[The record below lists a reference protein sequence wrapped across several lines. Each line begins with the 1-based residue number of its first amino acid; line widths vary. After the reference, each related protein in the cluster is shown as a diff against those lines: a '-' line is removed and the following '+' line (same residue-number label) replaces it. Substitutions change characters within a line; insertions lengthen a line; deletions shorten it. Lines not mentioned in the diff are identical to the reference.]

1 MAGSRKQKSVR
12 SAMTTRLAGILH
24 MAQHTLREGYTDMI
38 ATLVERD
45 PFSYVEEFGMDAEEL
60 TLFIHDKSQ
69 ANEIMKEIAF
79 REEQREKQ
87 KKEQEKARQKEEKR
101 REKERMSTAP
111 PVSDKKRT
119 ERRQAT
125 LDGF

>member
-1 MAGSRKQKSVR
+1 MKQ
-12 SAMTTRLAGILH
+12 L
-24 MAQHTLREGYTDMI
+24 
-38 ATLVERD
+38 
-45 PFSYVEEFGMDAEEL
+45 
-60 TLFIHDKSQ
+60 
-69 ANEIMKEIAF
+69 AF

-101 REKERMSTAP
+101 REKERTSVSP
-111 PVSDKKRT
+111 PASDKKRY